1 MIPFNE
7 ITKRVRNLLDEH
19 EVTKAPVPVEKIAFA
34 LGAKVRYSPFDD
46 EISGMIYIKGSNPII
61 GVNSLHPPN
70 RKRFTIAHEIAHL
83 ILHNKQIADYVHVDK
98 RFPVLMRDA
107 NSTTGTQQMEM
118 EANHFAAELLMP
130 SFILLPLLKSHI
142 LDIDD
147 EEPLKKLSRKFRVSK
162 QALEYRISNLNYA
175 NSILESDSSQ

>member
-1 MIPFNE
+1 MIPFSE
-7 ITKRVRNLLDEH
+7 ITNRVRKLLDEH
-19 EVTKAPVPVEKIAFA
+19 EVTEPPVPVEEIAVA

-46 EISGMIYIKGSNPII
+46 ELSGMIYIKGSNPII

-83 ILHNKQIADYVHVDK
+83 ILHSKQIADYVHVDK

-107 NSTTGTQQMEM
+107 SSATGTQQMEM

-130 SFILLPLLKSHI
+130 SFLLLPSLKRHI

-147 EEPLKKLSRKFRVSK
+147 EKPLEKLSRKFRVSK
-162 QALEYRISNLNYA
+162 QALEYRISNLNYTD
-175 NSILESDSSQ
+175 NLNLHG